1 MENNLLESRLN
12 KILTD
17 KKFSKLN
24 KSIERHLNKE
34 TGIFI
39 KDCFL
44 VLEFESVDEKT
55 IQSKKKELLDNS
67 MHDHIEKDD
76 DSVQYF
82 ALYLWIFNLTAG
94 QFLENNE
101 NKLATRI
108 PVNLQSYNMFNAQ
121 DQQIQSAQSTI
132 DKFGNVFCMSK
143 KIGEQS
149 LQIINSNIDE
159 YQIAIYSEKQIF
171 VGHIENI
178 INSQFSMQNEA
189 NKNAFTMYRVQLFI
203 QKYSPSIL
211 SIKFHKLSPHHLAVL
226 LEDQYFCV
234 YNLQSSLSYQEVQF
248 NLQQIPRF
256 GRNEDYNYQEK
267 GQVQF
272 VDFEF
277 GGNSFFTSKSQTH
290 LQIPSD
296 FDFLSVYFLTEDGKI
311 YYQSPFLVKDMRI
324 NRQLIEELK
333 DYLLQEIQLVEK
345 HEQMQEK
352 SQLLKS
358 YSDLVEQIESRDL
371 ISECEQ
377 PTKLSKI
384 LTQVD
389 KPSTSEVPIF
399 NSISMQDLQNENFQ
413 IQLRY
418 VPTEQNNEEDQEYL
432 ENNSNK
438 QSQFKSSGFGPK
450 SSVQVFSKSLIDR
463 FTRNNKNQIMYRK
476 YCKFHKVETKGQLH
490 VFILT
495 KQIGNKTYSTVSSRF
510 SPLPVMPTHIVQDFY
525 QFCLLSGEKAH
536 LECPLNSQI
545 NYTGNQSR
553 KNIYEYKQ
561 NQCARLCSKAIETS
575 TLDSVCFQLMNRIY
589 CINFKWIQNLILTNL
604 SDPKVFNDEELSR
617 SEIRVLVDSHQI
629 DSQEKLDACKL
640 TDLSFYCLS
649 EKDRMLL
656 AVIPSHHQ
664 QQQQP
669 FRLKCFTLDFFSNYI
684 QIQKSAKIISETLHK
699 MVKAQIEPEKG
710 LSNRQSGQPLAQ
722 NDVKLQEIADKDNKV
737 DLDNFQKQ
745 VTAYISKHEEVLQQN
760 IQLIQTKYQEVLK
773 KKEEMKKTKEKTE
786 TQFYEIIENKQ
797 KKLLESKKRIEE
809 KNESIAKKIQSI
821 AQMLKDPQASKQLE
835 TVQEANITFNGKY
848 TEQTQQYYNRL
859 KGIEEQYQKYF
870 KTRSEFF
877 DSLGGQS
884 NTSLKIDEST
894 LQMINE
900 TRAKLKNHMKI
911 LDNQIVSNKSQDI

>member
-12 KILTD
+12 KILSD

-24 KSIERHLNKE
+24 KSIEKHLNKE

-39 KDCFL
+39 KDYFL
-44 VLEFESVDEKT
+44 VLEYESLDEKV
-55 IQSKKKELLDNS
+55 IQSKKKELLENS

-121 DQQIQSAQSTI
+121 DQQIQSAKNTI
-132 DKFGNVFCMSK
+132 ESFGNVFCMSK

-178 INSQFSMQNEA
+178 INSYFIKQSKDDQ
-189 NKNAFTMYRVQLFI
+189 NAFTMYRVQLFI

-226 LEDQYFCV
+226 LDDQYFCV

-248 NLQQIPRF
+248 NLQQLPRF
-256 GRNEDYNYQEK
+256 GRNEEYNYQEK

-277 GGNSFFTSKSQTH
+277 GGNSFFTSYSKTNF
-290 LQIPSD
+290 QIPSD
-296 FDFLSVYFLTEDGKI
+296 FDFLSVYFLTEDGQI

-333 DYLLQEIQLVEK
+333 DYLVQELKLVEQ
-345 HEQMQEK
+345 HEQIQEK
-352 SQLLKS
+352 LQVLKS
-358 YSDLVEQIESRDL
+358 YLDLVEQIDSRDL

-384 LTQVD
+384 VTQTD
-389 KPSTSEVPIF
+389 KSSSFEVPIF
-399 NSISMQDLQNENFQ
+399 NSISMQDLLNDDFQ

-418 VPTEQNNEEDQEYL
+418 VPTEQNNEDDQENL
-432 ENNSNK
+432 ENNSNL
-438 QSQFKSSGFGPK
+438 QSQFKSSGFGTK
-450 SSVQVFSKSLIDR
+450 SNIQVFSKSLMDR
-463 FTRNNKNQIMYRK
+463 FTRDNKNQIMYRK
-476 YCKFHKVETKGQLH
+476 YSKFHKVETKGQLH

-536 LECPLNSQI
+536 LECPLSSLI
-545 NYTGNQSR
+545 NYTGNQSK

-617 SEIRVLVDSHQI
+617 SEIRVLVDSQQI
-629 DSQEKLDACKL
+629 DSQDKLDACKL

-656 AVIPSHHQ
+656 AVIPSHHS

-669 FRLKCFTLDFFSNYI
+669 FRLKCLTLDFLSNYI
-684 QIQKSAKIISETLHK
+684 QIQKSAKLISETLHK
-699 MVKAQIEPEKG
+699 MIKEQVEPEKAKE
-710 LSNRQSGQPLAQ
+710 NNQSGQKLAQ
-722 NDVKLQEIADKDNKV
+722 NDVKLQEIADQDNKV

-760 IQLIQTKYQEVLK
+760 IQLIQIKYQEVLK
-773 KKEEMKKTKEKTE
+773 KKEELKNTKEKTE
-786 TQFYEIIENKQ
+786 SQFYEIIENKQ

-809 KNESIAKKIQSI
+809 KNKSINQKIQEI
-821 AQMLKDPQASKQLE
+821 AQKLKDPKASNELDNVK
-835 TVQEANITFNGKY
+835 EANITFNEKY
-848 TEQTQQYYNRL
+848 NEQIKTYYNKL
-859 KGIEEQYQKYF
+859 KEIEEQYQKYF

-877 DSLGGQS
+877 NSLGVQS
-884 NTSLKIDEST
+884 NTNLQIDENT
-894 LQMINE
+894 LQKINE
-900 TRAKLKNHMKI
+900 TRNKLKYHMKI
-911 LDNQIVSNKSQDI
+911 LDNQIIQTNPQDN

>member
-17 KKFSKLN
+17 KKFSQQN
-24 KSIERHLNKE
+24 KSIEKHLNKE
-34 TGIFI
+34 TGVFI
-39 KDCFL
+39 KDYFL
-44 VLEFESVDEKT
+44 VLEFESVDEKK
-55 IQSKKKELLDNS
+55 IQSKKKELLENS

-101 NKLATRI
+101 KKLATRI

-121 DQQIQSAQSTI
+121 DQQTQSAESTI
-132 DKFGNVFCMSK
+132 EKFGNVFCMSK

-178 INSQFSMQNEA
+178 INSYFNMQGEA
-189 NKNAFTMYRVQLFI
+189 KQNAFTMYRVQLFI
-203 QKYSPSIL
+203 QKYTPSIL

-256 GRNEDYNYQEK
+256 GRNEEYNYQEK

-296 FDFLSVYFLTEDGKI
+296 FDFLSVYFLTEDGQI

-333 DYLLQEIQLVEK
+333 DYLIQELKLVEK
-345 HEQMQEK
+345 HEQIEEK
-352 SQLLKS
+352 LQVLKS
-358 YSDLVEQIESRDL
+358 YLDLVEQIDSGDL
-371 ISECEQ
+371 INECEQ

-384 LTQVD
+384 VTQVD
-389 KPSTSEVPIF
+389 KLSSTDVPIF
-399 NSISMQDLQNENFQ
+399 NSVSMQDLQESNFQ

-418 VPTEQNNEEDQEYL
+418 VPTESNKEEDQEYL
-432 ENNSNK
+432 ENSSNQ
-438 QSQFKSSGFGPK
+438 QSQFKQSGFGAK
-450 SSVQVFSKSLIDR
+450 SSIQVFSKSLVDR
-463 FTRNNKNQIMYRK
+463 FTRNNKSQIMFRK

-495 KQIGNKTYSTVSSRF
+495 KQIGNKNYSTVSSRF
-510 SPLPVMPTHIVQDFY
+510 SPLPVMPTHITQDFY

-536 LECPLNSQI
+536 LECPLDSQI

-553 KNIYEYKQ
+553 KNMYEYKQ

-589 CINFKWIQNLILTNL
+589 CINFKWIQNLIQTNL

-617 SEIRVLVDSHQI
+617 SEIRVLVDSQLI
-629 DSQEKLDACKL
+629 DSQEKLDSCKL

-656 AVIPSHHQ
+656 ALIPSHHQ
-664 QQQQP
+664 KEQQP
-669 FRLKCFTLDFFSNYI
+669 FRLKCFTLDFLSNYI
-684 QIQKSAKIISETLHK
+684 QIQKSAKMISETLHK
-699 MVKAQIEPEKG
+699 MVKAQIEPEKIA
-710 LSNRQSGQPLAQ
+710 NKQPIQPLAQ
-722 NDVKLQEIADKDNKV
+722 NDVKLQEIADKDNKT

-773 KKEEMKKTKEKTE
+773 KKEELKKTKEKTE

-797 KKLLESKKRIEE
+797 KKLLESKQRIED
-809 KNESIAKKIQSI
+809 KNKSINKKIQEI
-821 AQMLKDPQASKQLE
+821 AQILIDPKASNQLG
-835 TVQEANITFNGKY
+835 TVQEANITFNEKY
-848 TEQTQQYYNRL
+848 SEQTQTYYDRL
-859 KGIEEQYQKYF
+859 KQIEEQYQKYF
-870 KTRSEFF
+870 KTRSDFF
-877 DSLGGQS
+877 DSLGGQA
-884 NTSLKIDEST
+884 NANLKIDENT

-900 TRAKLKNHMKI
+900 TRAKLKYHMKI
-911 LDNQIVSNKSQDI
+911 LDNQIASNKSQDN